1 MGGKLLPRQVFFLY
15 TTMVAVSLLFF
26 LAGVLVGKTYFQ
38 ESQPQM
44 AAETGQSVPP
54 EEAGLGEETL
64 NQLVEG
70 ARTASRREEGS
81 DDPAAST
88 PDESSD
94 STAGGQ
100 PPAQDSQEPPAAET
114 PAAPAASDADSGS
127 SASAGEAID
136 RGWTVQLAASNSR
149 EDAEGLMKRL
159 RDKGLNDGFIVEPEF
174 SGDQFFRVW
183 YGRFAQ
189 QEQAQQAAERLGS
202 AGFKTFVTRKSF
214 PAR

>member
-38 ESQPQM
+38 EAQPQM

-70 ARTASRREEGS
+70 ARTTNRREEG

-88 PDESSD
+88 PDESAE

-100 PPAQDSQEPPAAET
+100 APAQDSQEPPAAET
-114 PAAPAASDADSGS
+114 PTAPAASDAASGNP
-127 SASAGEAID
+127 ASAGEAID

-202 AGFKTFVTRKSF
+202 EGFKTFVTRKSF